1 VLLKAETTQ
10 RKLLDS
16 ILLNEAVLS
25 HIDISNL
32 PHFIA
37 ALPILVPELFVA
49 QSLLI
54 HDLVRNRV
62 IQHTILLDSWRQFSC
77 VVLAV
82 FVSVRLAFAP
92 EASFFLLVV
101 KLPTHDIVVISLPVG
116 FCGFELRDLA
126 VCLGFGLV
134 LCLVLVVYYVVI
146 TFNFDLFVFN
156 FINIGDSVWALFRCL
171 EMVVLK
177 RQVRNNVVVLQRVP
191 LFLEVPRL

>member
-10 RKLLDS
+10 RKLLDA

-25 HIDISNL
+25 HIYISNL

-62 IQHTILLDSWRQFSC
+62 IQHTIPRPQMNKFECDLLLDSWRQFSC

-82 FVSVRLAFAP
+82 FLSVRLAFAP

-156 FINIGDSVWALFRCL
+156 FINLNKSLNCARSNLHW
-171 EMVVLK
+171 
-177 RQVRNNVVVLQRVP
+177 
-191 LFLEVPRL
+191 